1 MCIFRT
7 KSKSDEIKELK
18 ALIEAKDEIIEIIN
32 KENETLNIQLKASRG
47 LSNTLS
53 QQLKNIL
60 FNEKNNED
68 KVHSVTT
75 VDEFLTDEDKEF
87 LDTEDYEDIDQINY
101 CKAIQ
106 DEAEM
111 LAKELLY
118 LWEKREYSIDG
129 PFSGIEWGGV
139 SSRIVDGLKA
149 YTKEGYITEQDEQDI
164 KWMFDMFEEFDGKL

>member
-7 KSKSDEIKELK
+7 KSKSDEIKELESTIK
-18 ALIEAKDEIIEIIN
+18 IKDELIEKLN

-47 LSNTLS
+47 LSNSLS

-60 FNEKNNED
+60 FNEKKNED
-68 KVHSVTT
+68 KGHSVTM

-87 LDTEDYEDIDQINY
+87 LDTEDTDQINY

-106 DEAEM
+106 DEADM

-118 LWEKREYSIDG
+118 LWENREYSINS

-149 YTKEGYITEQDEQDI
+149 YTKEGHITEQDEQDI
-164 KWMFDMFEEFDGKL
+164 KWMFDMFEEFDCRL